1 MIIIFFEFLAIIY
14 CINALQR
21 RYIKLSNVLII
32 GLSIQVI
39 TLVLYRINL
48 DYIGRDVYFSDSEVY
63 WNNTLQLLR
72 GQKLTG
78 YGTQVGYAYFCALI
92 ELLSPFY
99 SVLWLNISNVLIVD
113 ISVLILCIIIYE
125 DNHNRSNIKLFA
137 EICLFNPLIIYS
149 LLRNMKDALFLF
161 IIVVIILLYTKI
173 KRNRKWIYIIPII
186 LLTIVVSTIRPWGFL
201 IMPVLAIDGFL
212 SSDIGSPKKR
222 LIITIII
229 LTLFIIV
236 LKATSLWDHVLL
248 WEPIVIERAS
258 KLSMIEIISA
268 PIKILTGPGPYRSFF
283 GNDYFLYTTT
293 VGNIASG
300 IGSIVWWMAISTML
314 ANIKSFRITKCNLT
328 VLLVCLMF
336 LGIYSMQYGG
346 SLELRFRGVIYI
358 LFAAMFF
365 SGLKKHI
372 KVTPVSVLIFIIA
385 LPVGTILSA

>member
-1 MIIIFFEFLAIIY
+1 
-14 CINALQR
+14 
-21 RYIKLSNVLII
+21 
-32 GLSIQVI
+32 
-39 TLVLYRINL
+39 
-48 DYIGRDVYFSDSEVY
+48 
-63 WNNTLQLLR
+63 
-72 GQKLTG
+72 
-78 YGTQVGYAYFCALI
+78 
-92 ELLSPFY
+92 
-99 SVLWLNISNVLIVD
+99 
-113 ISVLILCIIIYE
+113 
-125 DNHNRSNIKLFA
+125 
-137 EICLFNPLIIYS
+137 
-149 LLRNMKDALFLF
+149 
-161 IIVVIILLYTKI
+161 
-173 KRNRKWIYIIPII
+173 
-186 LLTIVVSTIRPWGFL
+186 
-201 IMPVLAIDGFL
+201 MPVLAIDGFL